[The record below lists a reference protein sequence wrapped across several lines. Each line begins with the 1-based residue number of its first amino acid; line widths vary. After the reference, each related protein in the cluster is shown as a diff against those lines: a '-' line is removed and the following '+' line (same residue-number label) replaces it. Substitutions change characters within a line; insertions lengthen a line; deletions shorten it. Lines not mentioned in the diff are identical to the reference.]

1 MTEST
6 ANLQRKIGSAADL
19 QSVVQAMKANA
30 AASIGQYANSVAA
43 LSGYARTV
51 ELGLG
56 ACFRQAPLL
65 AAGPMSAQTLGDR
78 SIRAVVFGSD
88 QGLVGR
94 FNESLVEYVLETI
107 EAESCDAHVW
117 AVGERMS
124 ASLVDQGI
132 APLDSFAVPDTV
144 QAISQLV
151 TDILVTVVDKAP
163 ISLEPGDSLTL
174 QLFYNRPTNGPG
186 YLPVAQMLL
195 PLDEQWCMEL
205 LVRPW
210 PTDLPPELLDNVTAT
225 LRGLIREHVFISLFR
240 ASAESLASENASRLA
255 AMERADKNID
265 NMLQS
270 LQGRYHRLR
279 QSSIDEELSDVV
291 SGFKSLTH
299 SNHP

>member
-19 QSVVQAMKANA
+19 QSVVQAMKAKA

-65 AAGPMSAQTLGDR
+65 AAGPMSAQAAGDR

-94 FNESLVEYVLETI
+94 FNDTLVEYARETLGGQ
-107 EAESCDAHVW
+107 SCDANVW

-132 APLDSFAVPDTV
+132 APQDSFAVPDTV
-144 QAISQLV
+144 QAISRLV
-151 TDILVTVVDKAP
+151 TDILVTVVDTTP
-163 ISLEPGDSLTL
+163 ISREPGEGLTL
-174 QLFYNRPTNGPG
+174 HLFYNRPTSAAA
-186 YLPVAQMLL
+186 YLPVAQTLL
-195 PLDEQWCMEL
+195 PLDTQWCMEL
-205 LVRPW
+205 IARPW
-210 PTDLPPELLDNVTAT
+210 PTNLPPELLDSVTAT

-279 QSSIDEELSDVV
+279 QSSIDEELSDVI
-291 SGFKSLTH
+291 SGFKALTH
-299 SNHP
+299 SSSP